1 MSYSINYQQDVM
13 TYEIIATWLDER
25 FRKDV
30 VTNVE
35 HEYLEVL

>member
-1 MSYSINYQQDVM
+1 M

>member
-1 MSYSINYQQDVM
+1 M

-30 VTNVE
+30 LTNVE

>member
-1 MSYSINYQQDVM
+1 MSYSIDYQQDVM
-13 TYEIIATWLDER
+13 TYKIIATWLDER

-35 HEYLEVL
+35 HEYIELL